1 MFVDADKRIWIG
13 HYDDSKQDNFLH
25 IIINISTIK
34 CFSSTA
40 ESPQTKLLHTRQLQ
54 QLEMRIPDDPFDG
67 VSQSIFRNMTMQ
79 GRGKHELEV

>member
-1 MFVDADKRIWIG
+1 MYVDADKRVWIG
-13 HYDDSKQDNFLH
+13 QYDDSKQDNFLH
-25 IIINISTIK
+25 IIIDISIK